1 MATPSADRR
10 KWISWIAGC
19 GFLVLAFLASL
30 ALFKGQHEAPVS
42 NPLDSQ
48 PQEHQPGLVMSDDRA
63 GPSAQKLAPSLPNKP
78 SVGAK
83 SEPIPKPDHSPID
96 SILKDQASSFEDKAT
111 DLLECARQEDLP
123 MEVRLVALDHAFNL
137 DRWQTLTLC
146 MEKPLPT
153 PIAGRLL
160 NGIHN
165 LNESPSEQA
174 AACMHLIEHEDEEI
188 RERAQRLLAF
198 LVSAEEHASD
208 PDKLREKADE
218 FLGQFDEMGEEV
230 SGQ

>member
-1 MATPSADRR
+1 MISKMGAMKLGMKRWSVGCVFLLGAVVLTGLFLNRIDEKQSAD
-10 KWISWIAGC
+10 SAVVPNSNN
-19 GFLVLAFLASL
+19 L
-30 ALFKGQHEAPVS
+30 EAAA
-42 NPLDSQ
+42 
-48 PQEHQPGLVMSDDRA
+48 SDDTDSSVSPQPYFLPNRPTVA
-63 GPSAQKLAPSLPNKP
+63 TESESIPQPDTTQIESILQNRTLPPEESAARLLGCAKQRSLP
-78 SVGAK
+78 
-83 SEPIPKPDHSPID
+83 I
-96 SILKDQASSFEDKAT
+96 
-111 DLLECARQEDLP
+111 
-123 MEVRLVALDHAFNL
+123 EVRLSALDHAFNL
-137 DRWQTLTLC
+137 DPWQAVTLC
-146 MEKPLPT
+146 MEKPLPA